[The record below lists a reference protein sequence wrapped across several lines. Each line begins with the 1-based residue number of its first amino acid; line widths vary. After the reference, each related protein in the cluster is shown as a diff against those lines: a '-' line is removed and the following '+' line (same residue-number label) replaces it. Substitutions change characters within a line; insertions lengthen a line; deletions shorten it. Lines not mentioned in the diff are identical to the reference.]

1 MRDRTAFIFSLIF
14 HIGLIL
20 YFSISIRAQFKISP
34 QSPQKYMKFNLAPQN
49 QVEPTVK
56 PEPTKPKPEPTK
68 PKPKPTKKKIS
79 KDTIKNLQDRLK
91 TPTKKPRKKKTATP
105 RPTRKPRPTV
115 TPKRSA
121 APTAVPTPDKKMSLT
136 DSQNKPLINSPTSTF
151 SIQGDPNAPYDF
163 NFYSVV
169 LSNQLSRAW
178 NEPTVIRP
186 KRQEYTTIASF
197 TVHRDGHITDIKLVQ
212 ESGWPILDKS
222 VLQAINKA
230 NPVEALPF
238 GYKADSIEV
247 VIPFIKKL

>member
-1 MRDRTAFIFSLIF
+1 MRDRTAFIFSVIF

-34 QSPQKYMKFNLAPQN
+34 QSNQKYMKFNLAQQN

-68 PKPKPTKKKIS
+68 PKPEPTKKKVS
-79 KDTIKNLQDRLK
+79 KDTIKNLQDKLK
-91 TPTKKPRKKKTATP
+91 TPTKKPIKKKTPTP
-105 RPTRKPRPTV
+105 RPTHKPEPTA
-115 TPKRSA
+115 TPKLSA
-121 APTAVPTPDKKMSLT
+121 APTAVPTPVNKIPL
-136 DSQNKPLINSPTSTF
+136 SQANNNPLIKPVTSEF

-163 NFYSVV
+163 NFYGVV

-178 NEPTVIRP
+178 KEPTVIRP
-186 KRQEYTTIASF
+186 QRQDYTTVASF
-197 TVHRDGHITDIKLVQ
+197 TIHRDGSITNIKLVQ

-222 VLQAINKA
+222 VLDAINKA

-238 GYKADSIEV
+238 GYKSDSINV
-247 VIPFIKKL
+247 VVPFIKKL

>member
-20 YFSISIRAQFKISP
+20 YFSITIRAQYKISP
-34 QSPQKYMKFNLAPQN
+34 QSPQKYMKFNLAQQN
-49 QVEPTVK
+49 QAEPTVK

-79 KDTIKNLQDRLK
+79 KDTIKNLQNKLK

-105 RPTRKPRPTV
+105 RPTRKPRPTA
-115 TPKRSA
+115 TPKRA
-121 APTAVPTPDKKMSLT
+121 AASTAVPTPVNKIPLT
-136 DSQNKPLINSPTSTF
+136 QSENVKSPTSTF

-163 NFYSVV
+163 NFYGVV

-178 NEPTVIRP
+178 KEPTVIRP
-186 KRQEYTTIASF
+186 QRLDYTTVASF
-197 TVHRDGHITDIKLVQ
+197 TIHRDGSITNIRLVQ

-222 VLQAINKA
+222 VLDAINKA

-238 GYKADSIEV
+238 GYKSNSINV
-247 VIPFIKKL
+247 VVPFIKKL